1 MKALYRLYRPT
12 KLSDV
17 VGQDSVVKPLSEAI
31 KKQKISHAYLFTGPR
46 GCGKT
51 SVARIFAHEINNF
64 PYELEDSYVDI
75 IEIDAASNTGVDNIR
90 ELRERTTIAPT
101 LGKYKVYIIDEV
113 HMLSKAAFNAL
124 LKTLEE
130 PPEHVVFIMA
140 TTDAYKVPVTIT
152 SRTQIYT
159 FQLAAPATMSA
170 HLQKIAAAEH
180 IDIDNDALDMIV
192 RRGGGSFRDSISL
205 LDQISTMASG
215 KITAE
220 YITSVLGLPKN
231 QAIDQLLDAYELGD
245 IATVSDCIKNFF
257 NTGVRPETI
266 VSEILS
272 RIIENPSPSRLPLL
286 KTLPSVQAP
295 FAEAKLLL
303 CFLGSQ
309 TSPLSS
315 VPSMPLRQAPPMV
328 TSIPSSPATT
338 TPATPTTTAESSTGT
353 SAAASVSANSSTQ
366 PNSAKATTAAVS
378 TTTTAETTVTAE
390 TTATVATATVAT
402 ITETATVNTPT
413 PANGAFDWESFLLSV
428 QTSSNSLYDIL
439 QKSNH
444 QLDGATINI
453 IPEKKIYKSILKSP
467 NNAKVLVRH
476 LPVNY
481 SLNICDPGE
490 SIQKDPTLSQISDIM
505 GNIQEV
511 NNGGSVPF

>member
-180 IDIDNDALDMIV
+180 IDIDNDALDMII

-231 QAIDQLLDAYELGD
+231 QAIDQLLDTYELGD
-245 IATVSDCIKNFF
+245 IATASDCIKNFF

-309 TSPLSS
+309 TPSLSS
-315 VPSMPLRQAPPMV
+315 APSMPLRQAPPMA
-328 TSIPSSPATT
+328 TSVPSSPTIASS
-338 TPATPTTTAESSTGT
+338 ATPTTTAKSSTGT
-353 SAAASVSANSSTQ
+353 SAAASVPANSSTQ
-366 PNSAKATTAAVS
+366 SNGAKEAAMAAVS
-378 TTTTAETTVTAE
+378 TTTTVE
-390 TTATVATATVAT
+390 
-402 ITETATVNTPT
+402 TETAITTVAAEMTVSNTPT
-413 PANGAFDWESFLLSV
+413 PANGTFDWESFLLSV